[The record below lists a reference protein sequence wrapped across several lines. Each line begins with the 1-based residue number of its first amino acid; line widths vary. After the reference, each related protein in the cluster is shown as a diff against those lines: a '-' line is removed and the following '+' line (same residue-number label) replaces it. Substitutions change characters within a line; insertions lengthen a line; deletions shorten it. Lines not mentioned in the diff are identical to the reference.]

1 MSANPIPGPYNSTTL
16 PYHYGES
23 KGAYSKVSKVTG
35 VYYATGSNAGAIG
48 VIVSGSTSATVT
60 LLDGGQIAL
69 PGSTPNVYDV
79 SVYSVDTGTVY
90 LLYK

>member
-1 MSANPIPGPYNSTTL
+1 MSSPIPGPYVTATF

-23 KGAYSKVSKVTG
+23 KGTYSKVSEVTG

-48 VIVSGSTSATVT
+48 VIVSGSDSATIT
-60 LLDGGQIAL
+60 LLDGGQIKL
-69 PGSTPNVYDV
+69 PGSQSTLYDF
-79 SVYSVDTGTVY
+79 SVYSVDSGTVY